1 MKNSYNIKYFYIL
14 DFYHFTESLARFPE
28 EEVRLKVLTEYLT
41 QAMQHSQL
49 KHLISIYLN
58 QLLYGE
64 TFKGGFLQVNF
75 ENRAQYKLNLVQLQ
89 YSAQKVNTST
99 ELMTEVLEFVST
111 CENKDVEQFLIKF
124 YKRINITYLNRDTL
138 IQLYNKF
145 GMQKLIPKPKLTD
158 FVNEVVKVV
167 EKRIRKPKYPVVI
180 FEEEECNLVYFH
192 KLDGE
197 VVTNFENKSFIKN
210 IFKHYARLSIIGNF
224 SNNTWTCYIAT
235 TKKKVVE
242 KFIHKDKFTLQNSL
256 RYLLGDFGRINN
268 SLSAFKDFKNSF
280 EVKKG
285 LGSIYFDEEMFVE
298 ELLKRPKGFAFFRN
312 DILDLSDLV
321 ISRYIAQGFN
331 YVEGKVM
338 LQNILSKNVIEFEL
352 EKFDGEDV
360 KVGAQV
366 FVIKVGQYEYV
377 KIKEG
382 KC

>member
-14 DFYHFTESLARFPE
+14 DFYQFTESLARFPE
-28 EEVRLKVLTEYLT
+28 EEVRLKVLTEYLI

-49 KHLISIYLN
+49 KYLISIYLN

-64 TFKGGFLQVNF
+64 TFKGGFLQANF
-75 ENRAQYKLNLVQLQ
+75 ENSAQYKLNLVQLQ
-89 YSAQKVNTST
+89 YSAQKANTST
-99 ELMTEVLEFVST
+99 ELMTEVLEFVPT

-138 IQLYNKF
+138 IQLYIKF

-158 FVNEVVKVV
+158 FVSEVVKVV

-197 VVTNFENKSFIKN
+197 VITNFENKSFVEN
-210 IFKHYARLSIIGNF
+210 LFKKYNRISIIGNF
-224 SNNTWTCYIAT
+224 SENILSCYITT

-268 SLSAFKDFKNSF
+268 SLSAFKDYKNSF

-285 LGSIYFDEEMFVE
+285 LGSIYFDEEMFIE

-312 DILDLSDLV
+312 EILDLSDLT
-321 ISRYIAQGFN
+321 ISRYIVQGLN
-331 YVEGKVM
+331 YVDNKVL

-366 FVIKVGQYEYV
+366 FVVKVGQYEYI

-382 KC
+382 K

>member
-1 MKNSYNIKYFYIL
+1 MKSNYNIKYFYIL
-14 DFYHFTESLARFPE
+14 DFYLFSSYLARFPE

-49 KHLISIYLN
+49 KYLISIYLN

-64 TFKGGFLQVNF
+64 TFKGGFLQANF
-75 ENRAQYKLNLVQLQ
+75 ENTLIHKLNLVQLQ
-89 YSAQKVNTST
+89 YSAQKANTST
-99 ELMTEVLEFVST
+99 ELMTEVLLFVSS

-138 IQLYNKF
+138 IQLYTKF

-158 FVNEVVKVV
+158 FVNDVVKVV

-197 VVTNFENKSFIKN
+197 VVTNFENKSFVEN
-210 IFKHYARLSIIGNF
+210 LFKKYNRISIIGNF
-224 SNNTWTCYIAT
+224 SNNTWTCYITT

-268 SLSAFKDFKNSF
+268 TLSGFKDFKNSF

-285 LGSIYFDEEMFVE
+285 LGSIFFDEEMFVE
-298 ELLKRPKGFAFFRN
+298 GLLKRPKGFAFFRN
-312 DILDLSDLV
+312 EILDLSDLV

-331 YVEGKVM
+331 YVDNKVV

-352 EKFDGEDV
+352 EKFDGNEV

-366 FVIKVGQYEYV
+366 FVVKVGQYEYV

>member
-14 DFYHFTESLARFPE
+14 DFYQFTESLARFPE
-28 EEVRLKVLTEYLT
+28 EEVRLKVLTEYLI

-49 KHLISIYLN
+49 KYLISIYLN

-64 TFKGGFLQVNF
+64 TFKGGFLQANF
-75 ENRAQYKLNLVQLQ
+75 ENSVQYKLNLVQLQ
-89 YSAQKVNTST
+89 YSAQKANTST

-124 YKRINITYLNRDTL
+124 YKRINITYLNRDSL

-158 FVNEVVKVV
+158 FTSEVIRVV

-180 FEEEECNLVYFH
+180 FEEEECNLVYFY
-192 KLDGE
+192 KLDEE
-197 VVTNFENKSFIKN
+197 VITNFENKSFVEN
-210 IFKHYARLSIIGNF
+210 LFKKYNRISIIGNF
-224 SNNTWTCYIAT
+224 SENILTCYIAT

-268 SLSAFKDFKNSF
+268 TLRGFKDFKNSF

-285 LGSIYFDEEMFVE
+285 LGSIYFDEEIFVE

-312 DILDLSDLV
+312 EILDLSDLT

-331 YVEGKVM
+331 YVDNKVL

-352 EKFDGEDV
+352 KMFEGEDV

-366 FVIKVGQYEYV
+366 FVIKVGQYEYI
-377 KIKEG
+377 KIKGG
-382 KC
+382 K

>member
-1 MKNSYNIKYFYIL
+1 M
-14 DFYHFTESLARFPE
+14 
-28 EEVRLKVLTEYLT
+28 
-41 QAMQHSQL
+41 
-49 KHLISIYLN
+49 N

-64 TFKGGFLQVNF
+64 TFKGGFLQANF
-75 ENRAQYKLNLVQLQ
+75 ESSTQHKLNLVQLQ
-89 YSAQKVNTST
+89 YSAQKANTST

-192 KLDGE
+192 KLEGE
-197 VVTNFENKSFIKN
+197 VVTNFENKSFVEN
-210 IFKHYARLSIIGNF
+210 LFKKYNRISIIGNF
-224 SNNTWTCYIAT
+224 SENILTCYIAT

-285 LGSIYFDEEMFVE
+285 LGSIYFDEGIFVE

-312 DILDLSDLV
+312 EILDLSDLT

-352 EKFDGEDV
+352 EKFAGEDV

-366 FVIKVGQYEYV
+366 FVVKVGQYEYV

-382 KC
+382 TK

>member
-1 MKNSYNIKYFYIL
+1 MKNSYNTKYFYIL
-14 DFYHFTESLARFPE
+14 DFYQFTESLTRFPE
-28 EEVRLKVLTEYLT
+28 EEVRLRILTEYLE
-41 QAMQHSQL
+41 QAMKHSQL
-49 KHLISIYLN
+49 KYLISIYLN

-64 TFKGGFLQVNF
+64 TFKGGFLQANF
-75 ENRAQYKLNLVQLQ
+75 ENTAQHKLNLVQLH
-89 YSAQKVNTST
+89 YSAQKANTST
-99 ELMTEVLEFVST
+99 ELMTEVLLFVSN

-158 FVNEVVKVV
+158 FASDVVKVV

-197 VVTNFENKSFIKN
+197 VVTNFENKGFIEN
-210 IFKHYARLSIIGNF
+210 LFKKYNRISIIGNF
-224 SNNTWTCYIAT
+224 SENILSCYIAT

-268 SLSAFKDFKNSF
+268 TLSGFKDFKNSF

-285 LGSIYFDEEMFVE
+285 LGSIFFDEEMFIE

-312 DILDLSDLV
+312 EILDLSDLV

-331 YVEGKVM
+331 YVDNKVM

-352 EKFDGEDV
+352 EKFDGTEV

-366 FVIKVGQYEYV
+366 FVIKVGQYEYI
-377 KIKEG
+377 KIKGE
-382 KC
+382 

>member
-1 MKNSYNIKYFYIL
+1 MKNNYNIKYFYIL
-14 DFYHFTESLARFPE
+14 DFYQFTESLARFPE

-49 KHLISIYLN
+49 KYLISIYLN

-64 TFKGGFLQVNF
+64 TFKGGFLQANF
-75 ENRAQYKLNLVQLQ
+75 ENSAQYKLNLVQLQ
-89 YSAQKVNTST
+89 YSAQKANTST
-99 ELMTEVLEFVST
+99 ELMTEALEFVST

-124 YKRINITYLNRDTL
+124 YKRINITYLNRDSL

-158 FVNEVVKVV
+158 FVSDVVRVV

-197 VVTNFENKSFIKN
+197 VVTNFENKSFAEN
-210 IFKHYARLSIIGNF
+210 LFKKYNRISIIGNF
-224 SNNTWTCYIAT
+224 SENILSCYITT

-268 SLSAFKDFKNSF
+268 TLSGFKDFKNSF

-285 LGSIYFDEEMFVE
+285 LGSIYFNEEMFIE

-312 DILDLSDLV
+312 EILGLSDLT

-331 YVEGKVM
+331 YVDNKVL
-338 LQNILSKNVIEFEL
+338 LQNILSKNVIEFDLKMFE
-352 EKFDGEDV
+352 GEDV
-360 KVGAQV
+360 KVGAHV

-382 KC
+382 NK

>member
-14 DFYHFTESLARFPE
+14 DFYQFTESLARFPE

-49 KHLISIYLN
+49 KYLISIYLN

-64 TFKGGFLQVNF
+64 TFKGGFLQTNF
-75 ENRAQYKLNLVQLQ
+75 ESSTQHKLNLVQLQ
-89 YSAQKVNTST
+89 YSAQKANTST

-124 YKRINITYLNRDTL
+124 YKRINITYLNRDSL
-138 IQLYNKF
+138 IQLYTKF

-158 FVNEVVKVV
+158 FASEVVKVV

-197 VVTNFENKSFIKN
+197 VVTNFENKSFVEN
-210 IFKHYARLSIIGNF
+210 LFKKYARISIIGNF
-224 SNNTWTCYIAT
+224 SENILTCYITT

-268 SLSAFKDFKNSF
+268 TLSAFKDYKNSF

-285 LGSIYFDEEMFVE
+285 LGSIYFDEGMFIE

-312 DILDLSDLV
+312 EVLDLSDLT

-331 YVEGKVM
+331 YVEGKVI
-338 LQNILSKNVIEFEL
+338 LQNILSKNVIEFDLKMFE
-352 EKFDGEDV
+352 GEDV
-360 KVGAQV
+360 KIGAQV
-366 FVIKVGQYEYV
+366 FVVKVGQYEYV

-382 KC
+382 K

>member
-1 MKNSYNIKYFYIL
+1 MKSNYNIKYFYIL
-14 DFYHFTESLARFPE
+14 DFYQFTESLARFPE
-28 EEVRLKVLTEYLT
+28 EEVRHKVLTEYLT

-49 KHLISIYLN
+49 KYLISIYLN

-64 TFKGGFLQVNF
+64 TFKGGFLQANF
-75 ENRAQYKLNLVQLQ
+75 ENTLTRKLNLVQLH
-89 YSAQKVNTST
+89 YSAQKANTST
-99 ELMTEVLEFVST
+99 ELMTEVLLLVSN

-158 FVNEVVKVV
+158 FASDVVKVV

-197 VVTNFENKSFIKN
+197 VITNFENKSFVEN
-210 IFKHYARLSIIGNF
+210 LFKKYARISIIGNF
-224 SNNTWTCYIAT
+224 SNNIYTCYIAT
-235 TKKKVVE
+235 TKKKVIE

-268 SLSAFKDFKNSF
+268 TLSGFKDFKNSF

-285 LGSIYFDEEMFVE
+285 LGSIFFDEEMFIE

-312 DILDLSDLV
+312 EILDLSDLV

-331 YVEGKVM
+331 YVDNKVV

-352 EKFDGEDV
+352 EKFDGNEV

-366 FVIKVGQYEYV
+366 FIIKVGQYEYI
-377 KIKEG
+377 KIKGE
-382 KC
+382 

>member
-1 MKNSYNIKYFYIL
+1 MKNNYNIKYFYIL
-14 DFYHFTESLARFPE
+14 DFYQFTESLARFPE
-28 EEVRLKVLTEYLT
+28 EEVRLKVLTEYLI
-41 QAMQHSQL
+41 QVMQHSQL
-49 KHLISIYLN
+49 KYLISIYLN
-58 QLLYGE
+58 QLLYGG
-64 TFKGGFLQVNF
+64 TFKGGFLQANF
-75 ENRAQYKLNLVQLQ
+75 ESSTQHKLNLVQLQ
-89 YSAQKVNTST
+89 YSAQKANTST

-138 IQLYNKF
+138 IQLYSKF
-145 GMQKLIPKPKLTD
+145 GMQKFIPKPKLTD
-158 FVNEVVKVV
+158 FASEVVRVV
-167 EKRIRKPKYPVVI
+167 AKRSRKPKYPVVI

-197 VVTNFENKSFIKN
+197 VVTNFENKSFVEN
-210 IFKHYARLSIIGNF
+210 LFKKYNRISIIGNF
-224 SNNTWTCYIAT
+224 SENILTCYITT

-268 SLSAFKDFKNSF
+268 SLSAFKDYKNSF
-280 EVKKG
+280 EIKKG

-298 ELLKRPKGFAFFRN
+298 ELLKRTIGFAFFRN
-312 DILDLSDLV
+312 EILDLSDLT

-331 YVEGKVM
+331 YVGNKVM

-382 KC
+382 K

>member
-1 MKNSYNIKYFYIL
+1 MKNNYNIKYFYIL
-14 DFYHFTESLARFPE
+14 DFYLFSSSLARFPE
-28 EEVRLKVLTEYLT
+28 EEVRLKVLTEYLE

-49 KHLISIYLN
+49 KYLISIYLN

-64 TFKGGFLQVNF
+64 TFKGGFLQANF
-75 ENRAQYKLNLVQLQ
+75 ENTLIHKLNLVQLQ
-89 YSAQKVNTST
+89 YSAQKANTST
-99 ELMTEVLEFVST
+99 ELMTEVLLFVSS

-138 IQLYNKF
+138 IQLYTKF

-158 FVNEVVKVV
+158 FVNDVVKVV

-197 VVTNFENKSFIKN
+197 VVTNFENKSFVEN
-210 IFKHYARLSIIGNF
+210 LFKKYNRISIIGNF
-224 SNNTWTCYIAT
+224 SNNTWTCYITT

-268 SLSAFKDFKNSF
+268 TLSGFKDFKNSF

-285 LGSIYFDEEMFVE
+285 LGSIFFDEEMFVE
-298 ELLKRPKGFAFFRN
+298 GLLKRPKGFAFFRN
-312 DILDLSDLV
+312 EILDLSDLV

-331 YVEGKVM
+331 YVDNKVV

-352 EKFDGEDV
+352 EKFDGNEV

-366 FVIKVGQYEYV
+366 FVVKVGQYEYV

>member
-14 DFYHFTESLARFPE
+14 DFYQFTESLARFPE

-49 KHLISIYLN
+49 KYLISIYLN

-64 TFKGGFLQVNF
+64 TFKGGFLQTNF
-75 ENRAQYKLNLVQLQ
+75 ESSTQHKLNLVQLQ
-89 YSAQKVNTST
+89 YSAQKANTST

-124 YKRINITYLNRDTL
+124 YKRINITYLNRDSL
-138 IQLYNKF
+138 IQLYTKF

-158 FVNEVVKVV
+158 FASEVVKVV

-197 VVTNFENKSFIKN
+197 VVTNFENKSFVEN
-210 IFKHYARLSIIGNF
+210 LFKKYARISIIGNF
-224 SNNTWTCYIAT
+224 SENILTCYITT

-268 SLSAFKDFKNSF
+268 TLSAFKDYKNSF

-312 DILDLSDLV
+312 EVLDLSDLT

-331 YVEGKVM
+331 YVEGKVI
-338 LQNILSKNVIEFEL
+338 LQNILSKNVIEFDLKMFE
-352 EKFDGEDV
+352 GEDV
-360 KVGAQV
+360 KIGAQV
-366 FVIKVGQYEYV
+366 FVVKVGQYEYV

-382 KC
+382 K